1 MNKRTK
7 VLAWLALGT
16 AGLLFGG
23 LLLRG
28 MVVGPLRAIDDQIRQ
43 YEAKLASLQQ
53 TRRSL
58 LTTQTQVAAAAAKAF
73 GAGMVAAEANLGAL
87 LSQRI
92 VQVGLDE
99 ARFTRDPLGHRRL
112 FGAEEIGWTIH
123 GEGPLARV
131 LDLLFALESDPRLH
145 RVEDLSLSP
154 ARGAGNVRLRFSY
167 LTLVLNSP
175 PGTKLLDPP
184 ALANLDSPLRRRYDV
199 ITERDLLRP
208 YIASEQPPPPPAP
221 LTSGQLEQ
229 QREQN
234 LTVVSL
240 SSWDGQPE
248 VDLSDAEHHCLLTLR
263 PGDKLLDG
271 QVVTV
276 DYRPLPLPDS
286 SGFLSYSRLIWR
298 VGNEYWAVEAG
309 QTLADRRRLTPNEL
323 PPGLKPESRTTPPP

>member
-1 MNKRTK
+1 VNKQTK
-7 VLAWLALGT
+7 LLAWVALGT

-28 MVVGPLRAIDDQIRQ
+28 LVVGPLRTIDDQIRQ
-43 YEAKLASLQQ
+43 YEAKLVSLQQ
-53 TRRSL
+53 ARRSL
-58 LTTQTQVAAAAAKAF
+58 LTTQTQVEAAAAKAF
-73 GAGMVAAEANLGAL
+73 GTGMVATEANLGAL
-87 LSQRI
+87 LTQRI
-92 VQVGLDE
+92 VQAGLHE
-99 ARFTRDPLGHRRL
+99 AQFTRDPLGHRRL
-112 FGAEEIGWTIH
+112 FGAEEVGWAIH

-131 LDLLFALESDPRLH
+131 LDLLFVLESDPRLH

-154 ARGAGNVRLRFSY
+154 ARGAGNVRVRFSY

-175 PGTKLLDPP
+175 PGAKLLDPP
-184 ALANLDSPLRRRYDV
+184 AVANLDSPLRRRYDV
-199 ITERDLLRP
+199 ISKRDFLRP
-208 YIASEQPPPPPAP
+208 YIASEQPAPPPVP
-221 LTSGQLEQ
+221 LTSDQLEV

-271 QVVTV
+271 QVVLV
-276 DYRPLPLPDS
+276 DYRPLPLPSS

-309 QTLADRRRLTPNEL
+309 QTLAQRRRLTPNEL
-323 PPGLKPESRTTPPP
+323 PPGLHRESQTTPPP